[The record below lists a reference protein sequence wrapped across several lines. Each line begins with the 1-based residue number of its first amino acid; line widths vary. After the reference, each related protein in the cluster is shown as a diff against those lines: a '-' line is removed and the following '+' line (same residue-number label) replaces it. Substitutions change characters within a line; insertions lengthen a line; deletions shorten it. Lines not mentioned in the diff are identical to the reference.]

1 MTFSLFFFCVCH
13 FQTVCHSLLLVIHSC
28 LSFRSEA
35 EESAS
40 SLALACFRRCLSS
53 PLSVLAVILSE
64 AAHSLIVSG

>member
-40 SLALACFRRCLSS
+40 SLLLVIPQRSEGICFFFNLFVPNPFHRC
-53 PLSVLAVILSE
+53 
-64 AAHSLIVSG
+64 